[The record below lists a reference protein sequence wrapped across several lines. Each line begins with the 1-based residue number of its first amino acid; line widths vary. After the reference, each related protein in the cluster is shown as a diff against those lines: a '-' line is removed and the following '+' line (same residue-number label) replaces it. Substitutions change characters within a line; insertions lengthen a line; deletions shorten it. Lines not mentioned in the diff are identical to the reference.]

1 MSAVM
6 REVYDMKKDIYR
18 TFFKSEDELLEV
30 IEFLPDATMIID
42 TEGRVVMW
50 NHAMEELT
58 GVKSAQITGKG
69 NYEHSIPFYGE
80 RRPTLADIALKSYPE
95 IEKTYISL
103 RRNRDTLYGEIR
115 VPGFRDGGTYLWGI
129 AKPLYSSSG
138 EIIGAIES
146 IRDIT
151 GLKESH
157 ARIAR
162 QDEELLKADEM
173 LKLSEEK
180 FSKAFRSSP
189 MIISISTVADGRYI
203 DVSDS
208 FYEETGYSRDE
219 VIGHT
224 AFEINIWVD
233 LSDRDRILSEMKEK
247 GRVRELEIRFRSKD
261 GGIRTKLFSAEIIS
275 LGGVPCLLAVN
286 ADITERKKAM
296 EIIEKQKLELEAVN
310 SELTRTIRSMEET
323 HIRLMETQRELVA
336 SNERLRF
343 SEEKF
348 SKTVHL
354 GPVIITLSRLAD
366 GVYVEV
372 SEYFL
377 KLTGYSRDEV
387 VGHSSL
393 DLNIWDDI
401 ADRELVIEHLRRDG
415 VVKEVDIRF
424 RAKDGRVFIMRYSA
438 EIVSIAGE
446 PHLVSVA
453 VDITERLKAEKEKA
467 AVEEQLLQSQKMETV
482 GRLAGGIAH
491 DFNNL
496 LTAIMGHVELSMM
509 KIGEESPL
517 REHLEVILRASET
530 AADLTKRI
538 LAFSRKQVI
547 EPKLINLDEVIDHME
562 MLLTRLIGENVTLE
576 TVHGAKMADIMADP
590 GHMEQVL
597 VNLAVN
603 SRDAMP
609 GGGRLTLETANVH
622 LDSHYCRKHPHAL
635 PGEYVMLSVS
645 DTGTGMS
652 EEVKKHL
659 FEPFFTTKPRG
670 QGTGLGLSMVYG
682 VVRQNGGTIEVYS
695 VEGKGTSF
703 KMYFPLAGTADGA
716 EAGSCGEESCLT
728 GNETVLLVEDNPMVL
743 GFAENVLEQAG
754 YRVFSAVRGEEMLA
768 MDDSVINSADILIT
782 DVILPGINGSDLA
795 EEIKKRNPGIR
806 VLYTS
811 GYTEDFAVKHEI
823 RRNGMEFIGKPYS
836 AHTLLRRIRDML
848 GAG

>member
-1 MSAVM
+1 
-6 REVYDMKKDIYR
+6 MKKDIYR
-18 TFFKSEDELLEV
+18 TFFKSEEQLLDV
-30 IEFLPDATMIID
+30 IDFLPDATMIID

-58 GVKSAQITGKG
+58 GVKSAQITGRG
-69 NYEHSIPFYGE
+69 GYEHSFPFYGE
-80 RRPTLADIALKSYPE
+80 RRPTLADLALKPDPG
-95 IEKTYISL
+95 IEKSYLSL
-103 RRNRDTLYGEIR
+103 RRNRDTLYGEIH
-115 VPGFRDGGTYLWGI
+115 VPGFREGGTYLWGI

-146 IRDIT
+146 IRDIS
-151 GLKESH
+151 GLKEFH
-157 ARIAR
+157 ARIAQ
-162 QDEELLKADEM
+162 QDEELLRADEM

-189 MIISISTVADGRYI
+189 MVISISTVADGRYV

-224 AFEINIWVD
+224 AFEINIWGD
-233 LSDRDRILSEMKEK
+233 LSDRDRILAEMKEK
-247 GRVRELEIRFRSKD
+247 GRVRELEIRFRKK
-261 GGIRTKLFSAEIIS
+261 GGEIRTKLFSADIIN
-275 LGGVPCLLAVN
+275 LGGEPCLLAVN
-286 ADITERKKAM
+286 ADITERKNAM
-296 EIIEKQKLELEAVN
+296 DIIEKQKIELEAVN

-323 HIRLMETQRELVA
+323 HLRLMETQRELVA

-377 KLTGYSRDEV
+377 KLTGYSREEV
-387 VGHSSL
+387 IGHSSI

-401 ADRELVIEHLRRDG
+401 ADREHVIEHLRKDG
-415 VVKEVDIRF
+415 VVKEIDIHF
-424 RAKDGRVFIMRYSA
+424 KAKDGRVYIMRYSA
-438 EIVSIAGE
+438 EVVSIAGE

-453 VDITERLKAEKEKA
+453 VDITERLKAEAEKA
-467 AVEEQLLQSQKMETV
+467 AVEQQLLQSQKMETV

-509 KIGEESPL
+509 KTGEDNPL
-517 REHLEVILRASET
+517 REHLEVILKASES

-538 LAFSRKQVI
+538 LAFSRKQAI

-562 MLLTRLIGENVTLE
+562 MLLTRLIGENVALE
-576 TVHGAKMADIMADP
+576 TVHGAVEADIMADP
-590 GHMEQVL
+590 GQMEQVL

-609 GGGRLTLETANVH
+609 DGGKLTLETANVH
-622 LDSHYCRKHPHAL
+622 LDEHYCKNHPHAL
-635 PGEYVMLSVS
+635 PGGYIMLSVS

-652 EEVKKHL
+652 DEVKKHL

-682 VVRQNGGTIEVYS
+682 IVRQNGGTIEVYS

-703 KMYFPLAGTADGA
+703 KMYFPLAGIGVLTETDT
-716 EAGSCGEESCLT
+716 CGDESSLA

-754 YRVFSAVRGEEMLA
+754 YSVRSAVRGEELLA
-768 MDDSVINSADILIT
+768 IDDNVISTADILIT
-782 DVILPGINGSDLA
+782 DVILPGINGTELA
-795 EEIKKRNPGIR
+795 AEIKKRNPGIS

-823 RRNGMEFIGKPYS
+823 RQNGMEFIGKPYS

-848 GAG
+848 DAG